1 MANFSENII
10 DSVWNKALID
20 PNNDHNVFRKDYAGA
35 WIRRDQYG
43 ERDAK
48 YGWEIDHMKPLA
60 KGGSDSIENLVPL
73 HWENNAQKSDNYPQG
88 ETILSS
94 EGDNNVERLN
104 RWYIR
109 Q

>member
-1 MANFSENII
+1 MANFSEDII
-10 DSVWNKALID
+10 DSVWNKAQID
-20 PNNDHNVFRKDYAGA
+20 PNNDPNVFRKDYAGA

-48 YGWEIDHMKPLA
+48 YGWEIDHIKPLA

-73 HWENNAQKSDNYPQG
+73 HWENNAQKSDNYPQW

>member
-20 PNNDHNVFRKDYAGA
+20 PNNDPNVFRKDYAGA

-73 HWENNAQKSDNYPQG
+73 HWENNAQKSDNYPQW

-94 EGDNNVERLN
+94 DGNKNVEKLKL
-104 RWYIR
+104 WYMR

>member
-1 MANFSENII
+1 MANFSEDII

-20 PNNDHNVFRKDYAGA
+20 PNNDPNVFRKDYAGA

-43 ERDAK
+43 ERETK

-73 HWENNAQKSDNYPQG
+73 HWKNNARKSDDYPQW

-94 EGDNNVERLN
+94 DENKNVEKLKL
-104 RWYIR
+104 WYMR